1 MSNITSISYCGYC
14 GTAARTRTDSVI
26 IVEKITE
33 IASMITKTVET
44 VKKNKEECRG
54 IEKLVRRVCDLL
66 SLLKESE
73 IMRHGAVSGPLK
85 DLRDAISRAHEVVTA
100 CQGRNIMCRF
110 RRDRKLAKKLNLV
123 KGDIT
128 QGIMCVIFATQV
140 ASVFVVTNGQ
150 HSVQNLSVFF
160 VQTYR
165 PPPPSRQLPY
175 PSPLPVV
182 EDHQPSLLTHKPPS
196 HRPLDANVGT
206 DPLPYLSAQEDASYS
221 PIDAD
226 VPNLHPH
233 SHGHVSPPPP
243 PPPLPPLPRTNIAPL
258 VSKHI
263 PRRPPKQ
270 QPPPSPPPSPPASLH
285 APAYATSSKSEQPHP
300 SSNVPPDSPPQSSV
314 EVVAV
319 EILINILVLS
329 YNKVFKYLLNC
340 SSESDERK
348 NKPAETEESPPPLPG
363 LKRFSFSEL
372 KAATKNFSN
381 QNKIGASKYGTVY
394 KVLLIRS
401 IILRLA
407 QGLYYI
413 HEQNIVHMNVKPA
426 NVLLD
431 SDLNP
436 KITDFGIAR
445 ILKRPIIHDNNIAG
459 TVGYMP
465 PKYILEGT
473 LSIKYDVYSFGVTL
487 LEAISVMYI
496 TDQNMAL
503 ATPFQAW
510 NVREYHQMVN
520 TFDPSLFDESEVP
533 EIRRCL
539 EIGLLCT
546 QFEQAERPTMPDILD
561 MLNGRKALT
570 TPKQPE
576 YTKNKSL

>member
-44 VKKNKEECRG
+44 
-54 IEKLVRRVCDLL
+54 
-66 SLLKESE
+66 ESE

-110 RRDRKLAKKLNLV
+110 SRDREIAKKLNLV

-128 QGIMCVIFATQV
+128 QGMMCVIFATQA

-196 HRPLDANVGT
+196 RRPLDANVGN

-243 PPPLPPLPRTNIAPL
+243 PPPLPPLPRMNIVPL

-263 PRRPPKQ
+263 SRRPPKQ
-270 QPPPSPPPSPPASLH
+270 PPPPSPPPSPPASLH

-300 SSNVPPDSPPQSSV
+300 SSNVPPDSPPQ
-314 EVVAV
+314 VVAV

-340 SSESDERK
+340 RSESDERK
-348 NKPAETEESPPPLPG
+348 NKPAETEESPSPLPG

-401 IILRLA
+401 MDSRLPSRNFK
-407 QGLYYI
+407 I
-413 HEQNIVHMNVKPA
+413 HPN
-426 NVLLD
+426 
-431 SDLNP
+431 
-436 KITDFGIAR
+436 
-445 ILKRPIIHDNNIAG
+445 
-459 TVGYMP
+459 
-465 PKYILEGT
+465 
-473 LSIKYDVYSFGVTL
+473 
-487 LEAISVMYI
+487 
-496 TDQNMAL
+496 
-503 ATPFQAW
+503 
-510 NVREYHQMVN
+510 
-520 TFDPSLFDESEVP
+520 SLWED
-533 EIRRCL
+533 
-539 EIGLLCT
+539 
-546 QFEQAERPTMPDILD
+546 
-561 MLNGRKALT
+561 
-570 TPKQPE
+570 
-576 YTKNKSL
+576 